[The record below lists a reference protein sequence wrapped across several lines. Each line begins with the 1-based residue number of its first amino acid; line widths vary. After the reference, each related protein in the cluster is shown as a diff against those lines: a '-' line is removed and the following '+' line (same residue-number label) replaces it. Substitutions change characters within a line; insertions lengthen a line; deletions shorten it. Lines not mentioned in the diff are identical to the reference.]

1 MILFKFY
8 SFLGIKFRK
17 KFSIPIWVG
26 ILITSADVLLFIILE
41 RTGIRVVEAIF
52 VGFIAIMSGS
62 FLYTYIRAQPDQKAV
77 IEGVFYPWCKNCT
90 SPEINQLVG
99 IIGSI
104 ITPHNIYFHS
114 SLVLV
119 RTIFLIYF

>member
-1 MILFKFY
+1 
-8 SFLGIKFRK
+8 
-17 KFSIPIWVG
+17 
-26 ILITSADVLLFIILE
+26 LITSADVLLFIIME
-41 RTGIRVVEAIF
+41 TTGIRVVEAIF
-52 VGFIAIMSGS
+52 AGFMALMSGS

-77 IEGVFYPWCKNCT
+77 IEGVFYPWCKNCS

-119 RTIFLIYF
+119 NNLFLLK